1 MASIR
6 RRNGK
11 WQVQIRR
18 TNQPSLSKSFIQ
30 KSDAER
36 WSRMIE
42 SKLDVEGLLPDTN
55 ILKRHTLSDLITRY
69 LEQMTPKKR
78 GHGPESL
85 RLKKIKRHRLVSCR
99 LIDLK
104 TATVN
109 GYVEDRIEKVCPATV
124 ALEVGLLHHI
134 IETAK
139 LQWGIPFQDNPIK
152 NVHRPGKLGVR
163 NRRLEPDE
171 EQLLFEG
178 CNGST
183 VTYLKPIITLALETA
198 MRRGEILAIQ
208 WDDINES
215 LRTLRIPITKNGHPS
230 HPTIK

>member
-78 GHGPESL
+78 GHGP
-85 RLKKIKRHRLVSCR
+85 H
-99 LIDLK
+99 
-104 TATVN
+104 
-109 GYVEDRIEKVCPATV
+109 
-124 ALEVGLLHHI
+124 
-134 IETAK
+134 
-139 LQWGIPFQDNPIK
+139 F
-152 NVHRPGKLGVR
+152 
-163 NRRLEPDE
+163 
-171 EQLLFEG
+171 
-178 CNGST
+178 
-183 VTYLKPIITLALETA
+183 
-198 MRRGEILAIQ
+198 
-208 WDDINES
+208 
-215 LRTLRIPITKNGHPS
+215 
-230 HPTIK
+230 

>member
-36 WSRMIE
+36 WNRMIE
-42 SKLDVEGLLPDTN
+42 SKFDVEGLLPDTN

-78 GHGPESL
+78 GYGPESL
-85 RLKKIKRHRLVSCR
+85 RLKKIKRHRLASWR

-104 TATVN
+104 TVTVN
-109 GYVEDRIEKVCPATV
+109 GYVENRIEKVCPATV

-139 LQWGIPFQDNPIK
+139 L
-152 NVHRPGKLGVR
+152 
-163 NRRLEPDE
+163 
-171 EQLLFEG
+171 
-178 CNGST
+178 
-183 VTYLKPIITLALETA
+183 
-198 MRRGEILAIQ
+198 
-208 WDDINES
+208 
-215 LRTLRIPITKNGHPS
+215 
-230 HPTIK
+230 